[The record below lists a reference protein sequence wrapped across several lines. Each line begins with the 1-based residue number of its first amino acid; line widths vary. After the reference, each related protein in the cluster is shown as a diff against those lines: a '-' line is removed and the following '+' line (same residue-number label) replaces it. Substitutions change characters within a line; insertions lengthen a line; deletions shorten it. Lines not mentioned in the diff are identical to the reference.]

1 MYCGK
6 PKCGTPLGV
15 ETCTPYG
22 IWFYTNKNARQ
33 LFCHHALLHHHRRTP
48 PLERRPFMRSRFLWL
63 TRTYPAAT
71 TWKHPFYQRD
81 PRRNLSADNL
91 PPSPMHIGG
100 PAVFKW
106 PTSRR
111 MAGNSPAWQSVLM
124 NSLLSTKSGRK
135 KYLTHHAGLK
145 HWSATFGR
153 PSSTPT
159 QYVELC
165 VRRGLCWNAR
175 GRPRFNRSFSSGRPL
190 RSKL

>member
-1 MYCGK
+1 MVLLIVYCEK

-15 ETCTPYG
+15 ETCAPYG
-22 IWFYTNKNARQ
+22 IWSYTNKNARQ
-33 LFCHHALLHHHRRTP
+33 LFCHHAPLHHHRRAS
-48 PLERRPFMRSRFLWL
+48 PLERRPFMRSRFPRL

-111 MAGNSPAWQSVLM
+111 LTSMAVPANEQSAFNKV
-124 NSLLSTKSGRK
+124 REK
-135 KYLTHHAGLK
+135 KISHASR
-145 HWSATFGR
+145 WSETLVSHIWTSVFDPCPMR
-153 PSSTPT
+153 
-159 QYVELC
+159 
-165 VRRGLCWNAR
+165 
-175 GRPRFNRSFSSGRPL
+175 
-190 RSKL
+190 